1 MKSRKRRLA
10 AVLALLFLVC
20 PVVVS
25 AQNQEDAAAKVSGP
39 GGVLSGVDFVVTITK
54 AEDAPPVEY
63 AIYSATGEALA
74 TGVATGPVTEVE
86 ALNVVASS
94 ELPVRAVVEGR
105 ETIID
110 PMLLP
115 GWVSILPP
123 LIAIALAL
131 IFKEVIISLFAG
143 VWLGAFLWTGMN
155 PLGAALRVVDTFAM
169 PAIADASHASII
181 VFSLMIG
188 GMVGV
193 IGRNGGTYG
202 IVDEL
207 APYATTPRRGLLATY
222 AQGLAIFFDD
232 YANTLIVGH
241 TMRPVTD
248 RLRVSREKLAYIVDS
263 TAAPVASIVIVS
275 TLSLIHI

>member
-1 MKSRKRRLA
+1 MCIRDR
-10 AVLALLFLVC
+10 
-20 PVVVS
+20 
-25 AQNQEDAAAKVSGP
+25 
-39 GGVLSGVDFVVTITK
+39 
-54 AEDAPPVEY
+54 
-63 AIYSATGEALA
+63 
-74 TGVATGPVTEVE
+74 
-86 ALNVVASS
+86 
-94 ELPVRAVVEGR
+94 
-105 ETIID
+105 
-110 PMLLP
+110 
-115 GWVSILPP
+115 
-123 LIAIALAL
+123 
-131 IFKEVIISLFAG
+131 VIISLFAG

-188 GMVGV
+188 G
-193 IGRNGGTYG
+193 NGGTYG

-248 RLRVSREKLAYIVDS
+248 RLRVSREKLC
-263 TAAPVASIVIVS
+263 
-275 TLSLIHI
+275 L